1 MYNLQ
6 FAMRYVYI
14 VLMFSMLGLTAC
26 HKNTA
31 EEEAQM
37 ALKEALEALEKDDH
51 GAYLKHVDWCGEMD
65 ADRETV
71 MRNVLKQ
78 HMEWRRKERAA
89 VVSID
94 MIDAKMD
101 GDTICTV
108 YYQYA
113 FADGTQETGAQK
125 MVRYGDD
132 WKIRLRN

>member
-14 VLMFSMLGLTAC
+14 VLTFSMLGLTAC
-26 HKNTA
+26 HKYTA

-37 ALKEALEALEKDDH
+37 VLKEALDALEKDDQE
-51 GAYLKHVDWCGEMD
+51 GYLKHVDWCGEMD
-65 ADRETV
+65 AVQMAYMKD
-71 MRNVLKQ
+71 VLRQ
-78 HMEWRRKERAA
+78 HVGWRRSERAA